1 MEESHQIKDNQEYEA
16 LNDGDDDVSTPPP
29 SMLPIWSV
37 VKKVETKATLTSSV
51 FNLANTILGSGVIA
65 MPYACKKSGWFMF
78 VVMLM
83 IVSFASDYAVKLL
96 FLAVDTV
103 TTKRPRD
110 IDPEHVSYS
119 ALGRVMKNK
128 RLEMLGSWSVTLQQI
143 GCCIAYVVVIGDIFE
158 PLAKHFVYD
167 DEATRS
173 IVQVLTLVFVIFP
186 LTLIRKF
193 DTLKFTSFLALA
205 FIMSFV
211 ILVIVYGLYGWIEG
225 PGGEIREGSM
235 KMWPS
240 GVDMLTA
247 LPIMSFAYLCHQNTF
262 PIYRELANPSP
273 ERMNRV
279 SHFSIAICT
288 FVYVGSGIFGYSIAK
303 GDTES
308 DLFNNFD
315 VTGGAINTAMDI
327 VSVGFG
333 FAIVFSYPIVVWEA
347 RRNLQHLLFGQK
359 EFSFSRYVMLNAAIV
374 IITGVIGIVAKQ
386 IEVVLGLVGST
397 CSPMM
402 IYVLPPLLYFESK
415 KFMTSDELKNS
426 GSTDMGAKALL
437 LFGGILIPLC
447 VTLWVLSVSKVLT

>member
-1 MEESHQIKDNQEYEA
+1 MSDDQQVKSSSQDYEV
-16 LNDGDDDVSTPPP
+16 LGDGSSETPPP

-37 VKKVETKATLTSSV
+37 VKKVKTKATLTSSV

-65 MPYACKKSGWFMF
+65 MPYACKKSGWVMFM
-78 VVMLM
+78 VMLM
-83 IVSFASDYAVKLL
+83 VVAFASDYAVKLL
-96 FLAVDTV
+96 FLAVETM

-128 RLEMLGSWSVTLQQI
+128 RLEMIGSWSVTLQQI

-158 PLAKHFVYD
+158 PLAKHFIYD
-167 DEATRS
+167 DKATRS
-173 IVQVLTLVFVIFP
+173 IVQILTLVLVIFP

-193 DTLKFTSFLALA
+193 DTLKFTSFVAIACIMA
-205 FIMSFV
+205 FV
-211 ILVIVYGLYGWIEG
+211 VLVIVYGLYGWIEG
-225 PGGEIREGSM
+225 PGGEIREGEM
-235 KMWPS
+235 KTWPS

-247 LPIMSFAYLCHQNTF
+247 FPIMSFAYLCHQNTF
-262 PIYRELANPSP
+262 PIYRELSEPSP
-273 ERMNRV
+273 ERMNYV

-288 FVYVGSGIFGYSIAK
+288 FVYLGSGIFGYSIAK
-303 GDTES
+303 HDTES

-315 VTGGAINTAMDI
+315 VTGGAINTAVDI

-333 FAIVFSYPIVVWEA
+333 VAIVFSYPIVVWEA

-359 EFSFSRYVMLNAAIV
+359 EFAFSRYVMLNASIV
-374 IITGVIGIVAKQ
+374 IITGVVGIVASG
-386 IEVVLGLVGST
+386 IEKVLGLVGST

-415 KFMTSDELKNS
+415 KFLSADELKNT
-426 GSTDMGAKALL
+426 GSTDLGAKALL
-437 LFGGILIPLC
+437 LFGIVLIPLC
-447 VTLWVLSVSKVLT
+447 VTLWILGLANVLS